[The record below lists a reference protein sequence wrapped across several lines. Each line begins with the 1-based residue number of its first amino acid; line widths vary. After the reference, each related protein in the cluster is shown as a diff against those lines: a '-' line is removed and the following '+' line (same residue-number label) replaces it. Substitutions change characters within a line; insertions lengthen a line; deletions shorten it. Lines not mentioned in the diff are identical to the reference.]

1 MANFSLP
8 ISPFPVPDKVT
19 LRLPPGKR
27 QDGMKAPIEIAL
39 ADLPDEVLADLIE
52 EFTTNV
58 MAIARPT

>member
-8 ISPFPVPDKVT
+8 IVPFPVPEKVT
-19 LRLPPGKR
+19 LRTPPGKR
-27 QDGMKAPIEIAL
+27 QDGMKPPIEIAL
-39 ADLPDEVLADLIE
+39 SDLPDEVLADLIE